1 MIPDLTDEARL
12 AKIGRMTVLRKA
24 RRDVAMKIR
33 DLIVPVLN
41 AAEGGGLA
49 WQIDGLTT
57 LVDELNQLNKLIAEQ
72 PK

>member
-1 MIPDLTDEARL
+1 MIPDLKDEARL

-33 DLIVPVLN
+33 DLIVPMLN
-41 AAEGGGLA
+41 SMDNGGMS

-57 LVDELNQLNKLIAEQ
+57 LVDELNQLNKLISEQ

>member
-1 MIPDLTDEARL
+1 MLPDLTDETRL

-33 DLIVPVLN
+33 DLIVPMLN
-41 AAEGGGLA
+41 SMENGGMS
-49 WQIDGLTT
+49 WQIDGLVG

>member
-1 MIPDLTDEARL
+1 MLPDLTDEARL

-33 DLIVPVLN
+33 DLIVPMLN
-41 AAEGGGLA
+41 SLESGGFA
-49 WQIDGLTT
+49 WQLDGLPM
-57 LVDELNQLNKLIAEQ
+57 LVDELNQLNKLISEQ

>member
-24 RRDVAMKIR
+24 RREVAMKIR
-33 DLIVPVLN
+33 DLIVPMLN
-41 AAEGGGLA
+41 SMENGGMA
-49 WQIDGLTT
+49 WQIDGLVG
-57 LVDELNQLNKLIAEQ
+57 LVDELNQLNQLISEQ